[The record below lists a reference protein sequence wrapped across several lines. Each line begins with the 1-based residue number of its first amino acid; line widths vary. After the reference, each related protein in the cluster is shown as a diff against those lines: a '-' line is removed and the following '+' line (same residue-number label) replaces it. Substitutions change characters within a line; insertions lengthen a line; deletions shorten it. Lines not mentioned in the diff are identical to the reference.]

1 MLFSHIRRLALAAPL
16 LTLTAACE
24 MAVVHLAGRA
34 SDTWTHTYPLATGG
48 EVRVVNTN
56 GKVEVEGVEGATV
69 EIRAERIARATTDEG
84 ARALLPRVVIREDVT
99 PDRVSVET
107 ERINGIMIGAGRGRE
122 SLSRTDSR
130 PRFQ

>member
-1 MLFSHIRRLALAAPL
+1 
-16 LTLTAACE
+16 

-34 SDTWTHTYPLATGG
+34 SDTWTHTYPLAVGG

-69 EIRAERIARATTDEG
+69 VIRAERIARATTDEG
-84 ARALLPRVVIREDVT
+84 ARALVPRVVIREDVT

-107 ERINGIMIGAGRGRE
+107 EPITGIMIGAGRGRE